1 MINTITVKSIDEL
14 QSDTRIKNNKDLD
27 QLCNNCL
34 LVIGWSFLAFVLCLF
49 IVLGIVMVITSIQ

>member
-14 QSDTRIKNNKDLD
+14 QGDRRIKNNIDLD
-27 QLCNNCL
+27 ILCNNCL
-34 LVIGWSFLAFVLCLF
+34 LVIGWSFVLCLF